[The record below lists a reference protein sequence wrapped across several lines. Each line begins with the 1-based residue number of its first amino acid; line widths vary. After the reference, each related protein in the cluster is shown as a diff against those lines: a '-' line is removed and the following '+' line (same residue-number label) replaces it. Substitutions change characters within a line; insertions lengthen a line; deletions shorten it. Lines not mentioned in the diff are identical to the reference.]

1 MAKMLTQYNTLTE
14 ALAFNQTKDE
24 AKEFGYY
31 ETMHTKTIMETN
43 LKMFHIL
50 DPKYIFYR
58 YGQSPV
64 SGLWGYMPSS
74 TYDSSTGQATGT
86 STETAFAVEFMNTE
100 PSGTFQPLY
109 KAIPFPKATYGT
121 SAKGNMREIIG
132 SGTDTIEDRL
142 NWGIVK
148 SGVLSTYDRD
158 YSLNICLVYTQ
169 NYFGDWGQTDR
180 PKDSSG
186 HYTTNNFTNN
196 VREQREIIMKSRYK
210 QNGYN
215 TFDFFPFTDFRWLEN
230 KKIFLWSDITDGVA
244 KSLGNLIPEGSIFF
258 ICSDENVKTR
268 LEAELPTL
276 KDDCTGTLD
285 IYQDTIKRITGV
297 TSIWADGFYT
307 NLLVG
312 FRSEGNIFVFY
323 PTMGINSLF
332 CNDGGEAY
340 PLNKNGYIDFSAID
354 YRKKYTKGVGAAC
367 LHPRT
372 VAKTDALYYIYAD
385 QFTNKPTPEQGSPF
399 SITLSQQ
406 TYKTNSNSGTL
417 TITLGYTTID
427 AVTYN
432 DELTSVTSSKSLIN
446 IVNNGNNTYTISFKS
461 TTSEQDDVLTVEI
474 KNTFTNIYS
483 YVSYNLKCVYE
494 PTNPNPD
501 YIRVYPSAITTT
513 VAKNA
518 NETKGYVYFYRSAG
532 FTADEQ
538 SYMTSANETDL
549 PVRLQKY
556 FTTTKAA
563 TPATRVADPVL
574 FSSVKF
580 NGNNEMLVYFKG
592 ETYNAILDIG
602 KWGTY
607 TYTHTIAGT
616 SKTATFTLLMHAD
629 SNWKPSPVPDPGP
642 GPGDGDDGGGGGGG
656 GGGGNTGGGGGSNN
670 NGNGG
675 WMRDD
680 GNIDSNVIQPKYEAP
695 LVCTPLETDADGWG
709 LLSSAYDLTCV
720 CITSTEPAY
729 DPNNPP
735 KPVGAYGGGVLFAK
749 DYQGGYAWYLD
760 TVGQFFTNKHNL
772 MPQNRNTY
780 IIKAKRKNDP
790 EAEWVTILTWFTE
803 TPVQPYVYVG
813 DETTYDINQETGMI
827 DLNTWTQPEI
837 SQVPSITLDIPALS
851 GLNGFTPGNAEFS
864 GIGDGAGGAGN
875 LNGYKV
881 RVVSDKWAKSGGWYD
896 TYGSIPLP
904 DGSSI
909 CIVYPGCETLDNYL
923 SIYKDP
929 FSADDWKL
937 LSLTAEGLNKN
948 GDTDIYNNGVVT
960 ENMVDVLDDQGN
972 ATGAKKFDGSYTFDD
987 SKYLSLTF
995 DKQST
1000 KQYSDGSYT
1009 ADLVVVDYAGNTRTY
1024 QNWNFSISTNSNSK
1038 YITMTDGN
1046 YKTLNKYTYVD
1057 NNVSGT
1063 FNPKNVFSISTNVNS
1078 YDGGKLGWTSKD
1090 KQLIKD
1096 ESYGRQ

>member
-43 LKMFHIL
+43 KKMFHIL
-50 DPKYIFYR
+50 DPKYVFYR

-64 SGLWGYMPSS
+64 SGCWGYMPSS
-74 TYDSSTGQATGT
+74 TYDSTTGKATGT
-86 STETAFAVEFMNTE
+86 STETAFAVEFMDTE
-100 PSGTFQPLY
+100 PEGTFQPLY
-109 KAIPFPKATYGT
+109 REIPFPKATYGT
-121 SAKGNMREIIG
+121 SANGNMREITG
-132 SGTDTIEDRL
+132 SGTNEIEDRL

-158 YSLNICLVYTQ
+158 YSLNICRVYKQ

-186 HYTTNNFTNN
+186 NYLTNNFTNN
-196 VREQREIIMKSRYK
+196 IREQREIIMRSRYK

-244 KSLGNLIPEGSIFF
+244 KSFGNLIPEGSIFY
-258 ICSDENVKTR
+258 ICSDANVKAR
-268 LEAELPTL
+268 LETELPTL
-276 KDDCTGTLD
+276 KANCTGDLVT
-285 IYQDTIKRITGV
+285 YQDTVKRITGV

-312 FRSEGNIFVFY
+312 YRSEGNIFVFY

-399 SITLSQQ
+399 TVTLSQQ
-406 TYKTNSNSGTL
+406 TYKTSSNSGTL
-417 TITLGYTTID
+417 TVTLGYTTVD
-427 AVTYN
+427 SVTYN
-432 DELTSVTSSKSLIN
+432 DELTSVTSGKSLIN

-483 YVSYNLKCVYE
+483 YVNFNLKCLYE

-513 VAKNA
+513 VSKNA
-518 NETKGYVYFYRSAG
+518 SETKGYVYFYRSAG

-556 FTTTKAA
+556 FLTTKTA
-563 TPATRVADPVL
+563 TPATRFADPVI

-580 NGNNEMLVYFKG
+580 NSNNEMLVYFRG
-592 ETYNAILDIG
+592 ETYKAILDIG

-607 TYTHTIAGT
+607 VYTHTTVGT
-616 SKTATFTLLMHAD
+616 NKSATFTLTMHAD
-629 SNWKPSPVPDPGP
+629 SSYKPTPIPDPGP
-642 GPGDGDDGGGGGGG
+642 GDPGDGGGGG
-656 GGGGNTGGGGGSNN
+656 GGGGGSNN

-675 WMRDD
+675 WMKDD
-680 GNIDSNVIQPKYEAP
+680 GNIGGNVHQPKYEAP
-695 LVCTPLETDADGWG
+695 LACTPLETDADGWG
-709 LLSSAYDLTCV
+709 LLSDAYDLSYAT
-720 CITSTEPAY
+720 ITSKEPAY

-735 KPVGAYGGGVLFAK
+735 KPVGEYGGGVLFSK
-749 DYQGGYAWYLD
+749 DYQGGYAWY
-760 TVGQFFTNKHNL
+760 VSGRFFTNKHNL
-772 MPQNRNTY
+772 MPQQRNTY

-790 EAEWVTILTWFTE
+790 EAEWFTIFTWYTE
-803 TPVQPYVYVG
+803 TPVQSYVYVG
-813 DETTYDINQETGMI
+813 DETGYEINPETGMVDLGTWSQPTI
-827 DLNTWTQPEI
+827 DQNTD
-837 SQVPSITLDIPALS
+837 ITLDIPSLS
-851 GLNGFTPGNAEFS
+851 GLNGFTPGKAEFS
-864 GIGDGAGGAGN
+864 EFGDGKGGAGN
-875 LNGYKV
+875 LDGYKV
-881 RVVSDKWAKSGGWYD
+881 RVVSDKWAKAGGWYD
-896 TYGSIPLP
+896 TYGSIKLS

-929 FSADDWKL
+929 FSVDDWNL
-937 LSLTAEGLNKN
+937 LSLTPEGFNNN
-948 GDTDIYNNGVVT
+948 GDTNIYDNGVIT
-960 ENMVDVLDDQGN
+960 ENMTDVLDDKGN
-972 ATGAKKFDGSYTFDD
+972 ATGEKKFDGSYTFDD

-995 DKQST
+995 DQQST

-1009 ADLVVVDYAGNTRTY
+1009 ADLVVVDYSGNTRTY
-1024 QNWNFSISTNSNSK
+1024 QNWNFSITTNSGK
-1038 YITMTDGN
+1038 YITMTDGSN
-1046 YKTLNKYTYVD
+1046 KTLNQYTYVD

-1063 FNPKNVFSISTNVNS
+1063 FDSTKVFYISTTINS

-1096 ESYGRQ
+1096 ESYGQ